1 MPDRPDPTA
10 PVGRTEDAVV
20 PAPTVSPEALS
31 PKAVAPAPGRLGAV
45 DRYFSISARGS
56 DFGREIRGGFATFF
70 TMAYILVLNPI
81 ILGSA
86 EDKFGNHL
94 SGPQLVTATAL
105 VAAVMTIVMG
115 LGGNLPLALAAGL
128 GLNAVAAFQLAPLM
142 SWPDAMGLIVIE
154 GLLICVL
161 VVTGL
166 REAIMHAIP
175 ASLKQA
181 ISVGI
186 GLFIAFIGF
195 VDAGFVSRIPGET
208 GSVPVQL
215 GATGHLS
222 GWPVLVFCLG
232 VLLTVAL
239 LARKAKGA
247 ILISIVVTT
256 VVAVVINEIADI
268 APAAW
273 GLTVPA
279 VPDDLVAAPD
289 FGLLGSF
296 SLFGAFQQVGVVTI
310 VLLVFT
316 LLLSDFFD
324 TMGTVVGVTH
334 EAGLLDEDG
343 KVPHL
348 GRVLLID
355 GAAAVAGGAAS
366 ASSATSYVESTAG
379 VGEGARTGFASLITG
394 GLFAV
399 ALFLTPLATIVPAQ
413 AAAPALVAVGFLLMA
428 QVRNIDW
435 EKYEIAIPAFLTI
448 AVMPFTYSIT
458 NGIGAGF
465 VAYVVI
471 RVVLGKAR
479 EIHWLLWGT
488 AALFAVY
495 FAIDPIEQLLGVK

>member
-1 MPDRPDPTA
+1 MPDSTLQR
-10 PVGRTEDAVV
+10 DAVDST
-20 PAPTVSPEALS
+20 AQ
-31 PKAVAPAPGRLGAV
+31 RNAV
-45 DRYFSISARGS
+45 DRYFAISDRGS
-56 DFGREIRGGFATFF
+56 TFGREIRGGFATFF

-86 EDKFGNHL
+86 EDKFGAHL

-105 VAAVMTIVMG
+105 VAAVMTAIMG
-115 LGGNLPLALAAGL
+115 LGGNLPLAIAAGL
-128 GLNAVAAFQLAPLM
+128 GLNAVVAFQIAPLM
-142 SWPDAMGLIVIE
+142 SWPDAMGLIVLE
-154 GLLICVL
+154 GLLICAL

-166 REAIMHAIP
+166 REAVMRAIP
-175 ASLKQA
+175 SALKQA

-195 VDAGFVSRIPGET
+195 IDAGFATRIPGDT

-215 GATGHLS
+215 GATGQLS

-239 LARKAKGA
+239 LARKVKGA
-247 ILISIVVTT
+247 ILISIVVMTI
-256 VVAVVINEIADI
+256 VAIVINEIADI

-279 VPDDLVAAPD
+279 VPDDIVAAPD
-289 FGLLGSF
+289 FGLIGAF

-316 LLLSDFFD
+316 LILSDFFD
-324 TMGTVVGVTH
+324 TMGTVVGVSN
-334 EAGLLDEDG
+334 EAGLLDEQG
-343 KVPHL
+343 KVPNL

-366 ASSATSYVESTAG
+366 ASSNTSYIESAAG
-379 VGEGARTGFASLITG
+379 VGEGARTGFASLVTG
-394 GLFAV
+394 ALFAV
-399 ALFLTPLATIVPAQ
+399 ALFLTPLATVVPAQ
-413 AAAPALVAVGFLLMA
+413 AAAPALIAVGFLLMA
-428 QVRNIDW
+428 QVRHIDW
-435 EKYEIAIPAFLTI
+435 ERYEIAIPAFLTI

-465 VAYVVI
+465 LAYVVI
-471 RVVLGKAR
+471 KTVIGKAR
-479 EIHWLLWGT
+479 EVHWLLWG
-488 AALFAVY
+488 ASVLFAVY

>member
-1 MPDRPDPTA
+1 MPDPTPPTPDEPTA
-10 PVGRTEDAVV
+10 PDEQPTTPPDGPTA
-20 PAPTVSPEALS
+20 PKAPT
-31 PKAVAPAPGRLGAV
+31 PAPGSAV
-45 DRYFSISARGS
+45 DRYFAITARGS
-56 DFGREIRGGFATFF
+56 TFAREIRGGFATFF

-86 EDKFGNHL
+86 EDKFGAQL

-105 VAAVMTIVMG
+105 VAAVMTVIMG
-115 LGGNLPLALAAGL
+115 VGGNLPLALAAGL
-128 GLNAVAAFQLAPLM
+128 GLNAVVAYQIAPLM
-142 SWPDAMGLIVIE
+142 SWPDAMGLIVLE

-166 REAIMHAIP
+166 REAVMHAIP
-175 ASLKQA
+175 PALKQA

-195 VDAGFVSRIPGET
+195 VDAGFATRIPGET

-239 LARKAKGA
+239 LARKVRGA
-247 ILISIVVTT
+247 LLISIVAMT
-256 VVAVVINEIADI
+256 VVAIVINEIADI
-268 APAAW
+268 APGAW

-279 VPDDLVAAPD
+279 VPGDIVAAPD
-289 FGLLGSF
+289 FGLLGAF
-296 SLFGAFQQVGVVTI
+296 SLFGAFQQVGIITI

-324 TMGTVVGVTH
+324 TMGTVVGVSS
-334 EAGLLDEDG
+334 EAGLLDENG
-343 KVPHL
+343 KVPNL

-366 ASSATSYVESTAG
+366 ASSSTSYIESAAG
-379 VGEGARTGFASLITG
+379 VGEGARTGFASLVTG

-399 ALFLTPLATIVPAQ
+399 ALFLTPLATVVPAQ

-428 QVRNIDW
+428 QVRHIDW
-435 EKYEIAIPAFLTI
+435 ERYEIAIPAFLTI

-465 VAYVVI
+465 LAYVVI
-471 RVVLGKAR
+471 QTALGRARRV
-479 EIHWLLWGT
+479 HWLLW
-488 AALFAVY
+488 ASSALFALY
-495 FAIDPIEQLLGVK
+495 FAIDPVEQLLGVK

>member
-1 MPDRPDPTA
+1 MP
-10 PVGRTEDAVV
+10 ES
-20 PAPTVSPEALS
+20 TVQ
-31 PKAVAPAPGRLGAV
+31 RNAV
-45 DRYFSISARGS
+45 DRYFAISDRGS
-56 DFGREIRGGFATFF
+56 TFGREIRGGFATFF

-86 EDKFGNHL
+86 EDKFGAHL

-105 VAAVMTIVMG
+105 VAAVMTAIMG
-115 LGGNLPLALAAGL
+115 LGGNLPLAIAAGL
-128 GLNAVAAFQLAPLM
+128 GLNAVVAFQIAPLM

-166 REAIMHAIP
+166 REAVMQAIP
-175 ASLKQA
+175 PALKQA

-195 VDAGFVSRIPGET
+195 IDAGFATRIPGDT

-215 GATGHLS
+215 GATGQLS

-239 LARKAKGA
+239 LARKVKGA
-247 ILISIVVTT
+247 ILISIVVMT
-256 VVAVVINEIADI
+256 VVAIVINEIADI

-273 GLTVPA
+273 GLTVPSLPGD
-279 VPDDLVAAPD
+279 VVAAPD
-289 FGLLGSF
+289 FGLIGSF

-316 LLLSDFFD
+316 LILSDFFD
-324 TMGTVVGVTH
+324 TMGTVVGVSN
-334 EAGLLDEDG
+334 EAGLLDEQG
-343 KVPHL
+343 KVPNL

-355 GAAAVAGGAAS
+355 GIAAAAGGAAS
-366 ASSATSYVESTAG
+366 ASSNTSYIESAAG
-379 VGEGARTGFASLITG
+379 VGEGARTGFASLVTG
-394 GLFAV
+394 ALFAV
-399 ALFLTPLATIVPAQ
+399 TLFLTPLATVVPAQ
-413 AAAPALVAVGFLLMA
+413 AAAPALIAVGFLLMA
-428 QVRNIDW
+428 QVRHIDW
-435 EKYEIAIPAFLTI
+435 ERYEVAIPAFLTI

-465 VAYVVI
+465 LAYVVI
-471 RVVLGKAR
+471 KTVLGKAR
-479 EIHWLLWGT
+479 EVHWLLWGT
-488 AALFAVY
+488 SALFAVY

>member
-1 MPDRPDPTA
+1 MPDSTLQR
-10 PVGRTEDAVV
+10 DAVDGT
-20 PAPTVSPEALS
+20 AQ
-31 PKAVAPAPGRLGAV
+31 RNAV
-45 DRYFSISARGS
+45 DRYFAISDRGS
-56 DFGREIRGGFATFF
+56 TFGREIRGGFATFF

-86 EDKFGNHL
+86 EDKFGAHL

-105 VAAVMTIVMG
+105 VAAVMTAIMG
-115 LGGNLPLALAAGL
+115 LGGNLPLAIAAGL
-128 GLNAVAAFQLAPLM
+128 GLNAVVAFQIAPLM
-142 SWPDAMGLIVIE
+142 SWPDAMGLIVLE
-154 GLLICVL
+154 GLLICAL

-166 REAIMHAIP
+166 REAVMRAIP
-175 ASLKQA
+175 SALKQA

-195 VDAGFVSRIPGET
+195 IDAGFATRIPGDT

-215 GATGHLS
+215 GAAGQLS

-239 LARKAKGA
+239 LARKVKGA
-247 ILISIVVTT
+247 ILISIVVMT
-256 VVAVVINEIADI
+256 VVAIVINEIADI

-279 VPDDLVAAPD
+279 VPDDIVAAPD
-289 FGLLGSF
+289 FGLIGAF

-316 LLLSDFFD
+316 LILSDFFD
-324 TMGTVVGVTH
+324 TMGTVVGVSN
-334 EAGLLDEDG
+334 EAGLLDEQG
-343 KVPHL
+343 KVPNL

-366 ASSATSYVESTAG
+366 ASSNTSYIESAAG
-379 VGEGARTGFASLITG
+379 VGEGARTGFASLVTG
-394 GLFAV
+394 ALFAA
-399 ALFLTPLATIVPAQ
+399 ALFLTPLATVVPAQ
-413 AAAPALVAVGFLLMA
+413 AAAPALIAVGFLLMA
-428 QVRNIDW
+428 QVRHIDW
-435 EKYEIAIPAFLTI
+435 ERYEIAIPAFLTI
-448 AVMPFTYSIT
+448 AVMPFTYSIS

-465 VAYVVI
+465 LAYVVI
-471 RVVLGKAR
+471 KTVLGKAR
-479 EIHWLLWGT
+479 EVHWLLWG
-488 AALFAVY
+488 ASVLFAVY